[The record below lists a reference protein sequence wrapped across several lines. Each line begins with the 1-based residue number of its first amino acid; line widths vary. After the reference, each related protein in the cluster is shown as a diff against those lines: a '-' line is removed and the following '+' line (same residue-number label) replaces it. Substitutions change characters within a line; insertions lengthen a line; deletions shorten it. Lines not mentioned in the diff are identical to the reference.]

1 MKTIFRTL
9 GLGAA
14 LAAIFAVGSVRSLA
28 QEACA
33 DVDGMNALYETVTG
47 SYKSNDIP
55 TLQKA
60 IDSGKQFVEKY
71 GACEPAKVNAGWVSK
86 NMPKWEDRLAALKVD
101 AVRGP
106 ILKRFDTAIQ
116 SKNWDDAYAAGD
128 EFMAKFPNDPA
139 AINVEVT
146 LATIGYQEA
155 FNKNNKFAANGLKF
169 AKVSLDA
176 LKNGNPTAKPSGGYG
191 SFQFECANKAEC
203 ISLLTYA
210 TGYLTYFGQNNKQG
224 AMPFFYETTKLPGTF
239 AKYPATYGVI
249 GDYYKETV
257 VKLSDELKTKIAAQ
271 NEADADDVK
280 AKKEADI
287 KQTIGLLNG
296 YAERA
301 MDAYS
306 RAYDLTKNDPK
317 TKAYADNIYK
327 QIQALYTVRFQ
338 KQEGL
343 DAWIGSAVAKP
354 FPDPTST
361 VTPVN
366 DPDASTGTTGGEA
379 GTAMGTANGSG
390 LGTPKGTGMGAANGT
405 GVGAAKGIGAGAP
418 SGSGIGSSAKT
429 TTAPAKTI
437 KPRR

>member
-1 MKTIFRTL
+1 MRLEEGMKTILRTI

-14 LAAIFAVGSVRSLA
+14 LAAIFAVGSVSALA

-47 SYKSNDIP
+47 SYKSDDP
-55 TLQKA
+55 ATLQKA

-86 NMPKWEDRLAALKVD
+86 NMPKWETRLADLKVQ

-106 ILKRFDTAIQ
+106 IIARFDAAIKA
-116 SKNWDDAYAAGD
+116 KNWDDAYAAGD
-128 EFMAKFPNDPA
+128 DFTAKFPNDPA
-139 AINVEVT
+139 AINMQVT

-155 FNKNNKFAANGLKF
+155 FNKNNKFAANGLKY
-169 AKVSLDA
+169 AKISLDA
-176 LKNGNPTAKPSGGYG
+176 IKNGTATAKPSGAFG

-210 TGYLTYFGQNNKQG
+210 TGYLTYFGQNNKQ
-224 AMPFFYETTKLPGTF
+224 AAVPFFYEATKLPGTF

-257 VKLSDELKTKIAAQ
+257 VKLSEDLKTKIAAQ
-271 NEADADDVK
+271 NEKDTDEVK
-280 AKKEADI
+280 AQKEADI

-317 TKAYADNIYK
+317 TKAYSDGIYK

-338 KQEGL
+338 KQDGL
-343 DAWIGSAVAKP
+343 DAWIGAAVAKP

-366 DPDASTGTTGGEA
+366 DPDASSGTTGST
-379 GTAMGTANGSG
+379 GTAMGTPSG
-390 LGTPKGTGMGAANGT
+390 TGMGTPSGTGMGAAKGVGT
-405 GVGAAKGIGAGAP
+405 GTP
-418 SGSGIGSSAKT
+418 SGTGMGTAAKT
-429 TTAPAKTI
+429 TTPAKTI
-437 KPRR
+437 KPR